1 MEKIDYFSSVP
12 DPRVKGRCKHKLSD
26 ILIIAIATYLCG
38 GDDYASMYEFCKH
51 RGESLK
57 PLVELPNGCPSVDT
71 IERVISRIDPTAFAE
86 CLSVFGSTLV
96 DDLKGK
102 LVSIDGKRIRGS
114 KSSNSYTHI
123 LSAWVDEH
131 TISIAGKAVEE
142 KSNEIT
148 VIPDVLDSIDLTGAV
163 VSIDAMGTQ
172 TDIAQ
177 MIVESEA
184 DYVLALKRNHRH
196 LSEDVKDAFTG
207 RYTQFIYSTLD
218 KDHGRVEERI
228 YTALR
233 PQEVLD
239 ESQYEPWKN
248 LSSLVQV
255 ERLVTFSDGTERRD
269 KQYYLSSLPAE
280 AVERIGTYIR
290 GHWGIENRLHWH
302 LDVTFREDHCR
313 ARKVYAAQ
321 NLNTIRKLALAIVSQ
336 RKDKL
341 SIRKRLFTA
350 ALNID
355 YLKEL
360 LKI

>member
-1 MEKIDYFSSVP
+1 
-12 DPRVKGRCKHKLSD
+12 
-26 ILIIAIATYLCG
+26 
-38 GDDYASMYEFCKH
+38 
-51 RGESLK
+51 
-57 PLVELPNGCPSVDT
+57 
-71 IERVISRIDPTAFAE
+71 
-86 CLSVFGSTLV
+86 
-96 DDLKGK
+96 
-102 LVSIDGKRIRGS
+102 
-114 KSSNSYTHI
+114 
-123 LSAWVDEH
+123 
-131 TISIAGKAVEE
+131 
-142 KSNEIT
+142 
-148 VIPDVLDSIDLTGAV
+148 
-163 VSIDAMGTQ
+163 
-172 TDIAQ
+172 

-207 RYTQFIYSTLD
+207 RYTQFTYSTLD

-280 AVERIGTYIR
+280 AVERISTYIR
-290 GHWGIENRLHWH
+290 GRWGIENRLHWH

-313 ARKVYAAQ
+313 ARKAYAAQ

>member
-1 MEKIDYFSSVP
+1 
-12 DPRVKGRCKHKLSD
+12 
-26 ILIIAIATYLCG
+26 
-38 GDDYASMYEFCKH
+38 
-51 RGESLK
+51 
-57 PLVELPNGCPSVDT
+57 
-71 IERVISRIDPTAFAE
+71 
-86 CLSVFGSTLV
+86 
-96 DDLKGK
+96 
-102 LVSIDGKRIRGS
+102 
-114 KSSNSYTHI
+114 
-123 LSAWVDEH
+123 
-131 TISIAGKAVEE
+131 
-142 KSNEIT
+142 
-148 VIPDVLDSIDLTGAV
+148 
-163 VSIDAMGTQ
+163 
-172 TDIAQ
+172 

-184 DYVLALKRNHRH
+184 DYALALKRNHRH

-207 RYTQFIYSTLD
+207 RYTQFTYSTLD

-239 ESQYEPWKN
+239 ELQYESWKN

-255 ERLVTFSDGTERRD
+255 ECLITFSDGTERRD

-280 AVERIGTYIR
+280 AVERIGAYIR

-313 ARKVYAAQ
+313 ARKAYAAQ

-360 LKI
+360 LKT

>member
-1 MEKIDYFSSVP
+1 MVV
-12 DPRVKGRCKHKLSD
+12 RVW
-26 ILIIAIATYLCG
+26 TQ
-38 GDDYASMYEFCKH
+38 
-51 RGESLK
+51 
-57 PLVELPNGCPSVDT
+57 P
-71 IERVISRIDPTAFAE
+71 ERVISRIDPTAFAE
-86 CLSVFGSTLV
+86 CLSIFGNTLV

-114 KSSNSYTHI
+114 KSSNSCTHI

-148 VIPDVLDSIDLTGAV
+148 AIPDVLDSIDLTGAV

-313 ARKVYAAQ
+313 ARKAYAAQ

-341 SIRKRLFTA
+341 SIRNGLFTA

-355 YLKEL
+355 YLKRAPQNSMWL
-360 LKI
+360 P

>member
-1 MEKIDYFSSVP
+1 M
-12 DPRVKGRCKHKLSD
+12 
-26 ILIIAIATYLCG
+26 
-38 GDDYASMYEFCKH
+38 
-51 RGESLK
+51 
-57 PLVELPNGCPSVDT
+57 
-71 IERVISRIDPTAFAE
+71 
-86 CLSVFGSTLV
+86 
-96 DDLKGK
+96 
-102 LVSIDGKRIRGS
+102 
-114 KSSNSYTHI
+114 
-123 LSAWVDEH
+123 
-131 TISIAGKAVEE
+131 
-142 KSNEIT
+142 
-148 VIPDVLDSIDLTGAV
+148 
-163 VSIDAMGTQ
+163 
-172 TDIAQ
+172 
-177 MIVESEA
+177 ESEV
-184 DYVLALKRNHRH
+184 DYVLALKRNHRYL
-196 LSEDVKDAFTG
+196 LSEGVKDAFTG
-207 RYTQFIYSTLD
+207 RYTQFTYSTLD

-228 YTALR
+228 YTTLR

>member
-1 MEKIDYFSSVP
+1 MKE
-12 DPRVKGRCKHKLSD
+12 
-26 ILIIAIATYLCG
+26 
-38 GDDYASMYEFCKH
+38 
-51 RGESLK
+51 
-57 PLVELPNGCPSVDT
+57 
-71 IERVISRIDPTAFAE
+71 
-86 CLSVFGSTLV
+86 
-96 DDLKGK
+96 
-102 LVSIDGKRIRGS
+102 
-114 KSSNSYTHI
+114 
-123 LSAWVDEH
+123 
-131 TISIAGKAVEE
+131 
-142 KSNEIT
+142 
-148 VIPDVLDSIDLTGAV
+148 
-163 VSIDAMGTQ
+163 
-172 TDIAQ
+172 
-177 MIVESEA
+177 
-184 DYVLALKRNHRH
+184 
-196 LSEDVKDAFTG
+196 AFTG
-207 RYTQFIYSTLD
+207 CYTQFTYSTLD
-218 KDHGRVEERI
+218 KNHGRVEERI
-228 YTALR
+228 YTAPR
-233 PQEVLD
+233 PQKVLD

-280 AVERIGTYIR
+280 AVERIGTYIH

-313 ARKVYAAQ
+313 ARKAYAAQ

>member
-1 MEKIDYFSSVP
+1 
-12 DPRVKGRCKHKLSD
+12 
-26 ILIIAIATYLCG
+26 
-38 GDDYASMYEFCKH
+38 
-51 RGESLK
+51 
-57 PLVELPNGCPSVDT
+57 
-71 IERVISRIDPTAFAE
+71 
-86 CLSVFGSTLV
+86 
-96 DDLKGK
+96 
-102 LVSIDGKRIRGS
+102 
-114 KSSNSYTHI
+114 
-123 LSAWVDEH
+123 
-131 TISIAGKAVEE
+131 
-142 KSNEIT
+142 
-148 VIPDVLDSIDLTGAV
+148 
-163 VSIDAMGTQ
+163 
-172 TDIAQ
+172 

-255 ERLVTFSDGTERRD
+255 ECLVTFSDGTERRD
-269 KQYYLSSLPAE
+269 KHYYLSSLPAE

-355 YLKEL
+355 YPKEL